1 MNRKY
6 TRREMLSLTGQA
18 LVAGAVGTRV
28 GFAAEKKSPGQ
39 ETSVKQKSA
48 SVSGEAT
55 GAAIGEKILAGGG
68 NAVDAAVA
76 AALTACVTSPSKC
89 GVGGYGGHLIIA
101 RAGAGKVTAIDFNS
115 TAPAAAR
122 PDMYLLDEK
131 GAVIGNVNF
140 HGWQAVGVPGTIAGL
155 QLALD
160 RYGTRSFRELV
171 APAIEFAEQGC
182 HLADAGAATAAR
194 IFKIN
199 PLKPG
204 EKFRNPKLAALLKTL
219 ARENSVESFYRGDIA
234 RRVATAIGRNGGLV
248 TYDDMATYRAREVEP
263 LHLKWKDFTVHTAPL
278 TAGGLTI
285 LGMLSIAQGLNWE
298 NLPAPE
304 RTHARLE
311 AQRRAWKDRLE
322 LLGDTDFVRVPV
334 KRLLSEEYARETAA
348 KIQAAVKEK
357 KPLAIQVE
365 AHLEEGTMNI
375 SAVDKQG
382 NMVAITL
389 THGNGFGAQVV
400 VDEFGLVLGHGMSR
414 FNPRPGHPNS
424 VAPGKRPLHNMC
436 PSIVL
441 RAGKPVLA
449 LGGAGGVLIPN
460 SMFNVLL
467 HYLTGGG
474 LMEQALAAPRLQN
487 TGTLDVSVEKN
498 WPEAEIDY
506 FKSIGFKVRTGLS
519 AYVSAVS
526 FDPRTGERH
535 AASR

>member
-1 MNRKY
+1 MSKRY

-18 LVAGAVGTRV
+18 LVAGAIGTQS
-28 GFAAEKKSPGQ
+28 GFAAEKKSPAP
-39 ETSVKQKSA
+39 ETSTKSKFA

-68 NAVDAAVA
+68 NAIDAAVA
-76 AALTACVTSPSKC
+76 AALTTCVTSPGKC
-89 GVGGYGGHLIIA
+89 GVGGYGGHLIVA
-101 RAGAGKVTAIDFNS
+101 LADAGKITSIDFNS

-122 PDMYLLDEK
+122 PDMYPLDEK

-140 HGWQAVGVPGTIAGL
+140 HGWQAVGVPGTMAGL

-160 RYGTRSFRELV
+160 RYGTRPFRELV
-171 APAIEFAEQGC
+171 APAIELAEKGC
-182 HLADAGAATAAR
+182 RLTEQGAATAAR

-204 EKFRNPKLAALLKTL
+204 EKFRNPKLAALLKSL
-219 ARENSVESFYRGDIA
+219 ARQNSVESFYRGDIA
-234 RRVATAIGRNGGLV
+234 RRIAAAIGRNGGLV
-248 TYDDMATYRAREVEP
+248 TFADLTAYHAREVEP
-263 LHLKWKDFTVHTAPL
+263 LHMKWKDFTVHTAPL

-285 LGMLSIAQGLNWE
+285 LEMLSIAQALNWE

-311 AQRRAWKDRLE
+311 AQRCAWKDRLE
-322 LLGDTDFVRVPV
+322 LLGDPESVRVPV
-334 KRLLSEEYARETAA
+334 ERLLSGEYARETAA
-348 KIQAAVKEK
+348 TIQTAVKEK
-357 KPLAIQVE
+357 KPLTIQVE
-365 AHLEEGTMNI
+365 ANPDEGTTNI

-389 THGNGFGAQVV
+389 THGHGFGAQVLV
-400 VDEFGLVLGHGMSR
+400 EEFGLVLGHGMSR

-436 PSIVL
+436 PSIVV

-449 LGGAGGVLIPN
+449 LGGAGGLLIPN

-467 HYLTGGG
+467 LYLTGAS
-474 LMEQALAAPRLQN
+474 MEQALAAPRLQN

-498 WPEAEIDY
+498 WPEAEIEY
-506 FKSIGFKVRTGLS
+506 LKRIGFKVRTGLS
-519 AYVSAVS
+519 AFVSAAS